1 MNVQKIEQLLKKHKM
16 LKTDGNTLKTPAV
29 EVWQLAGGYT
39 RITFEDGSTIEG

>member
-16 LKTDGNTLKTPAV
+16 IKADGSTLKTPAV

-39 RITFEDGSTIEG
+39 RITFEDGSIIEG